1 MGYSPDTTKPL
12 NDDIVLG
19 KKKKKEKMQAEET
32 KQSSQLNPDMTE
44 MLKLHHSGIKMI
56 LINMLKIILEKI
68 DNV

>member
-1 MGYSPDTTKPL
+1 
-12 NDDIVLG
+12 
-19 KKKKKEKMQAEET
+19 MQAEET